1 PQTAV
6 LYPPNLIF
14 AVLPTDLAFG
24 VLAAFHLLAAG
35 MFTFLF
41 LRGIGLSSTASV
53 LGGITF
59 MLGGFAI
66 VWLELPNFLA
76 TAVWLPLAL
85 HLLRAAHIR
94 RSLLHAGLA
103 GATIALS
110 LLAGHP
116 QIAFYCL
123 LISAMFIVYLAFIGR
138 FENSIIRSLG
148 LGLFAFAVGF
158 ALAAPQILPTAELAA
173 LSHRIG
179 GGYKAY
185 SLLAMTPAKL
195 ITLLL
200 PDFYGNPSRSD
211 FGYWGVGEYADFC
224 GYMGI
229 LPFFLAPFA
238 FTGGDK
244 QRRYAWFFCGLAVL
258 GLLMAMGTSVNRIFY
273 FGVPGFSR
281 SGSPVRALFIYMF
294 SLTILGA
301 LGFERISNQKPEK
314 ANRTLIWVLLIAIS
328 ILLAGF
334 LLLRL
339 NFECIRDKFGA
350 IDLLGIS
357 LPVAWLFPP
366 FFLGSFGLIVLL
378 VSGKLNRIVCSTLII
393 GLQVA
398 DLLVFGIKYNL
409 TCARP
414 QVYPEGRLTN
424 FLKEDLGLER
434 IIPLNSGWDLRMYPR
449 AVLPPNSAMVY
460 GLQDVQGY
468 SALYPLRYKRLLDEA
483 AGRDSSP
490 RENGNIVFARNPN
503 SPIYDLLG
511 VRWIISL
518 KRLGNNPLEVDG
530 CYLYRNEGAI
540 PRAFIV
546 HKVEFVDDEECL
558 SRIKRGEVD
567 LRATALGDSE
577 ILLEA
582 LRPAPLKADAA
593 SENVEITKYGLNEV
607 AVSVKTR
614 SPGILILTD
623 QFYPGWKAFVDGE
636 PKSVLEVD
644 FCLRGVPVQ
653 AGKHEVVFSYKPNSF
668 RRGVW
673 LACCALVVLLG
684 VGIAGVKREDAGDDI
699 NG

>member
-1 PQTAV
+1 
-6 LYPPNLIF
+6 
-14 AVLPTDLAFG
+14 
-24 VLAAFHLLAAG
+24 
-35 MFTFLF
+35 
-41 LRGIGLSSTASV
+41 
-53 LGGITF
+53 
-59 MLGGFAI
+59 
-66 VWLELPNFLA
+66 
-76 TAVWLPLAL
+76 
-85 HLLRAAHIR
+85 
-94 RSLLHAGLA
+94 
-103 GATIALS
+103 
-110 LLAGHP
+110 
-116 QIAFYCL
+116 
-123 LISAMFIVYLAFIGR
+123 
-138 FENSIIRSLG
+138 
-148 LGLFAFAVGF
+148 
-158 ALAAPQILPTAELAA
+158 
-173 LSHRIG
+173 
-179 GGYKAY
+179 
-185 SLLAMTPAKL
+185 
-195 ITLLL
+195 
-200 PDFYGNPSRSD
+200 
-211 FGYWGVGEYADFC
+211 
-224 GYMGI
+224 
-229 LPFFLAPFA
+229 
-238 FTGGDK
+238 
-244 QRRYAWFFCGLAVL
+244 
-258 GLLMAMGTSVNRIFY
+258 
-273 FGVPGFSR
+273 
-281 SGSPVRALFIYMF
+281 
-294 SLTILGA
+294 
-301 LGFERISNQKPEK
+301 
-314 ANRTLIWVLLIAIS
+314 
-328 ILLAGF
+328 
-334 LLLRL
+334 
-339 NFECIRDKFGA
+339 
-350 IDLLGIS
+350 
-357 LPVAWLFPP
+357 
-366 FFLGSFGLIVLL
+366 
-378 VSGKLNRIVCSTLII
+378 
-393 GLQVA
+393 
-398 DLLVFGIKYNL
+398 
-409 TCARP
+409 
-414 QVYPEGRLTN
+414 
-424 FLKEDLGLER
+424 
-434 IIPLNSGWDLRMYPR
+434 MYPR